1 MTSKNEILITSLEQG
16 RNNLV
21 IFDFLSEEYRFTEL
35 KSIIKKRL
43 EIIKKDYDGISK
55 LTSAIVE
62 DKYFWGL
69 IKSTNVEKS
78 IDGLLNIIKE
88 LANHTLNAFKTNG
101 ENLRDILELMKVLAR
116 IENDL
121 YKQLE
126 NSDCSKEAIANLL
139 HDFCSQYNIDN
150 QAIEELFEQ
159 SFHRTVTLKTRIKD
173 LREEVF
179 SHISNRID
187 DINKTI
193 AEKESNLNY
202 SINQSNTGFNKKLDS
217 NINRFEN
224 LINDIINRQNDTL
237 DTYKRENETLK
248 YETNL
253 LSKKVLK
260 LQGHLKWYSVV
271 SVVAIAIAIIGLM
284 I

>member
-1 MTSKNEILITSLEQG
+1 MTSKNELLITSLEQR
-16 RNNLV
+16 RNDLANL
-21 IFDFLSEEYRFTEL
+21 DFLGEENRFTEL
-35 KSIIKKRL
+35 KRKLDERLKIIENNYGK
-43 EIIKKDYDGISK
+43 IGK
-55 LTSAIVE
+55 LASPIETNE
-62 DKYFWGL
+62 YLWGL

-217 NINRFEN
+217 NINRFDN
-224 LINDIINRQNDTL
+224 LINDIINRQNATFES
-237 DTYKRENETLK
+237 YKRENETLK
-248 YETNL
+248 YEANL
-253 LSKKVLK
+253 LSLKVSK
-260 LQGHLKWYSVV
+260 IQRQLKWYSVI
-271 SVVAIAIAIIGLM
+271 SVVATAIAIIILVV
-284 I
+284 